1 MMGIE
6 AVHDFKID
14 KNTKIS
20 HNKLEQRNQAKQAEQ
35 NRDPDWSYN
44 SIPSELNTY
53 VTEFKINMSECLKE
67 VQMNDKRTIKPMS
80 PIRES
85 PIHGQC
91 LIACVLKRN
100 GVIENGKIHKENL
113 LKLVNKFFEK
123 DHIMI
128 KKLEKNLDRCIEISV
143 QAEGECAMASKLND
157 CTNDL
162 MIHNKRKIS
171 VNY

>member
-1 MMGIE
+1 MEGRIFLLLCLIALVQSAKKRDVADVIKEKMMGIE

-100 GVIENGKIHKENL
+100 GVIEKGKIHK
-113 LKLVNKFFEK
+113 
-123 DHIMI
+123 
-128 KKLEKNLDRCIEISV
+128 
-143 QAEGECAMASKLND
+143 
-157 CTNDL
+157 
-162 MIHNKRKIS
+162 
-171 VNY
+171 